1 MIQNEIFD
9 DSRGDFCLRA
19 LETLFS
25 LSVINHVNK
34 MQAANTELF
43 LELLRPYLW
52 IYCDV
57 QPGEGS
63 DMLILHEL
71 FFFFYKT
78 GSAFLCTIFN
88 VLTF

>member
-43 LELLRPYLW
+43 LELLRPYL
-52 IYCDV
+52 
-57 QPGEGS
+57 
-63 DMLILHEL
+63 
-71 FFFFYKT
+71 
-78 GSAFLCTIFN
+78 
-88 VLTF
+88 